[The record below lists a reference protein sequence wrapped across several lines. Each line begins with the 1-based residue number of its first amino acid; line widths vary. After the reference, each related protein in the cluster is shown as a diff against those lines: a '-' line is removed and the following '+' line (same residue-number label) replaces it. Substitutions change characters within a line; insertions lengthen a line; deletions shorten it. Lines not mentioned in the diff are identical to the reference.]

1 MNHQKPLQGKGTDR
15 SAPGGAVLH
24 ASTVW
29 VGDWEADPRLNL
41 LRRGSGSVHLEPKAM
56 ELLLFLARH
65 PGQVLSRDELLAGV
79 WPDLVVGDDALTQAV
94 IKLRRALGDDTHEP
108 SYVQT
113 VPKRGYRLI
122 APVHAATATGDT
134 ASAARKRSRLD
145 LRFVLAVA
153 GLAAAALF
161 LSRDDGPSI
170 TTPPPDAALVA
181 ATPLDARPTIVVLP
195 FQPIGEDQEQTYLVR
210 GLAADLSAAL
220 AGLSG
225 LSVVASGSPLAAV
238 RDGSSSARYR
248 VWGGV
253 RRTGERLV
261 VEVRLTESTTGRQ
274 LWAERY
280 DRPFLD
286 IFAVQDE
293 IGKRIA
299 ETLAVR
305 VTEAEH
311 LRLARRF
318 SRSVDAYDLF
328 LRAQQRLLVRAQ
340 PDNEQARSL
349 YRRAVRLD
357 PSFARA
363 YGGLALTYAAD
374 YRNQWDDAGG
384 AALRRALEMAQTAMQ
399 IDPSLAEV
407 RWVMAYVRS
416 QERRHAEALSHLD
429 EALAISPSYADALAL
444 KGGIH
449 TYIGD
454 PAGTVPLIRNAMR
467 LDLEAG
473 YLYFLLLGR
482 AYFFLDD
489 LEQALINL
497 GEAIARNPAS
507 LEAHVY
513 LAATLAR
520 AGDQSGAEWEAE
532 EIRAIEPGF
541 ASRDWLATYPMS
553 DSEQQELLA
562 SLLAGL
568 AL

>member
-1 MNHQKPLQGKGTDR
+1 MNQQKPLQGPRTDL
-15 SAPGGAVLH
+15 SVPDGAVLH
-24 ASTVW
+24 ASTVRI
-29 VGDWEADPRLNL
+29 GDWEANPALNL

-56 ELLLFLARH
+56 ELLLFFSQH
-65 PGQVLSRDELLAGV
+65 PGQVLSRDELLSGV
-79 WPDLVVGDDALTQAV
+79 WQGLVVGDDALTQAV
-94 IKLRRALGDDTHEP
+94 IKLRRALGDDTREP
-108 SYVQT
+108 RYIQT

-122 APVHAATATGDT
+122 APVDAAAATGNPAP
-134 ASAARKRSRLD
+134 AARKRSRPY
-145 LRFVLAVA
+145 LRFILAVA
-153 GLAAAALF
+153 GLVSAALY
-161 LSRDDGPSI
+161 LHRDDRPSVI
-170 TTPPPDAALVA
+170 TPLPDAAPVA
-181 ATPLDARPTIVVLP
+181 ETHLAARPTIVVLP
-195 FQPIGEDQEQTYLVR
+195 FQLIGEDQEQTYLAR
-210 GLAADLSAAL
+210 GLAADLTADL

-225 LSVVASGSPLAAV
+225 LSVVASDLATDPG
-238 RDGSSSARYR
+238 RDRFDTARYR

-261 VEVRLTESTTGRQ
+261 VEVRLMESASGRQ

-299 ETLAVR
+299 ETLAVS
-305 VTEAEH
+305 VTEAER

-328 LRAQQRLLVRAQ
+328 LRAQERLLVRVQ
-340 PDNEQARSL
+340 PENEQARAL
-349 YRRAVRLD
+349 YRQAVRLD

-374 YRNQWDDAGG
+374 YRNQWDDASGV
-384 AALRRALEMAQTAMQ
+384 ALRRALEMAQTAMQ
-399 IDPSLAEV
+399 IDPSLPEV
-407 RWVMAYVRS
+407 HWVMGYVRS
-416 QERRHAEALSHLD
+416 QERRHAEALAHLD
-429 EALAISPSYADALAL
+429 QALAISPSYADALAL

-449 TYIGD
+449 TYIGE
-454 PAGTVPLIRNAMR
+454 PAGTLPLLRHAMR
-467 LDLEAG
+467 LNPESG

-482 AYFFLDD
+482 GYFFLDD

-497 GEAIARNPAS
+497 GEAIARNPAN
-507 LEAHVY
+507 LEARVY

-520 AGDQSGAEWEAE
+520 AGDQSGAAWEAE
-532 EIRAIEPGF
+532 EVRAIEPGF
-541 ASRDWLATYPMS
+541 ASRDWLATYPMT
-553 DSEQQELLA
+553 DARQRELLA